1 MDEFIVQLIITVVI
15 FLFGLMK
22 RASNKKSK
30 VEIRQEELVQEIK
43 EKRLGSRG
51 DVSNVITSPESVFT
65 YVNNN
70 LNTDVKSDITES
82 LVEESFK
89 GIEEEIT
96 LSNNELLEDFDP
108 KKALVY
114 SEILKPKY
122 EEF

>member
-51 DVSNVITSPESVFT
+51 DVSNVITPPENTFT
-65 YVNNN
+65 YVNNK
-70 LNTDVKSDITES
+70 LDTDVKLDTTKS
-82 LVEESFK
+82 LVNEPFN
-89 GIEEEIT
+89 GVEEEIT
-96 LSNNELLEDFDP
+96 LGNNELLEDFDP

>member
-51 DVSNVITSPESVFT
+51 DMSNVITPPENVFT

-70 LNTDVKSDITES
+70 LDTDIKLDTAKS
-82 LVEESFK
+82 LVNEPFNS
-89 GIEEEIT
+89 IEEEIT

-108 KKALVY
+108 KKALIY

>member
-43 EKRLGSRG
+43 EKRLGSMG
-51 DVSNVITSPESVFT
+51 DMSNVITPPENTFT
-65 YVNNN
+65 YVNNK
-70 LNTDVKSDITES
+70 LDTDVKLDTTKS
-82 LVEESFK
+82 LVNEPFN
-89 GIEEEIT
+89 GVEEEIT
-96 LSNNELLEDFDP
+96 LGNNELLEDFDP

>member
-30 VEIRQEELVQEIK
+30 VEIRQEELVQEIQ
-43 EKRLGSRG
+43 EKRLRNRVG
-51 DVSNVITSPESVFT
+51 VPNVITLPKNTFT
-65 YVNNN
+65 DVNVNFD
-70 LNTDVKSDITES
+70 TDVKLNTTES
-82 LVEESFK
+82 LVDESD
-89 GIEEEIT
+89 GGVDDEV
-96 LSNNELLEDFDP
+96 LQSNDGLLEDFNP
-108 KKALVY
+108 KKALIY

>member
-30 VEIRQEELVQEIK
+30 VEIRQEELVQEVK

-51 DVSNVITSPESVFT
+51 EVSNVITSPESVFT

>member
-51 DVSNVITSPESVFT
+51 DMSNVITPPENVFT

-70 LNTDVKSDITES
+70 LDTDVKLDTAKS
-82 LVEESFK
+82 LVNEPFNSV
-89 GIEEEIT
+89 EEEIT

-108 KKALVY
+108 KKALIY

>member
-51 DVSNVITSPESVFT
+51 DMSNVITLPENIFT
-65 YVNNN
+65 YVNNK
-70 LNTDVKSDITES
+70 LDTDVKPDTTES
-82 LVEESFK
+82 LVNEPFN
-89 GIEEEIT
+89 GVEEEIT
-96 LSNNELLEDFDP
+96 LGNNELLEDFDP

>member
-51 DVSNVITSPESVFT
+51 DVSNVITSPENAFT
-65 YVNNN
+65 YVNNK
-70 LNTDVKSDITES
+70 LNTDVKLDTTES
-82 LVEESFK
+82 LVNKPFN
-89 GIEEEIT
+89 GVEEEIA

>member
-22 RASNKKSK
+22 RASKKKSK

-51 DVSNVITSPESVFT
+51 DVSNVITPPENIFT
-65 YVNNN
+65 YVNNK
-70 LNTDVKSDITES
+70 LDTDVKLDTTKS
-82 LVEESFK
+82 LVNEPFN
-89 GIEEEIT
+89 GVEEEIT

-108 KKALVY
+108 KKALIY

>member
-51 DVSNVITSPESVFT
+51 DVSNVITPPESVFT

-70 LNTDVKSDITES
+70 LDTDVKLDTAKS
-82 LVEESFK
+82 LVNEPFN
-89 GIEEEIT
+89 GVEEEIT
-96 LSNNELLEDFDP
+96 LSNYELLEDFDP
-108 KKALVY
+108 KKALIY

>member
-51 DVSNVITSPESVFT
+51 DVSNVITPPENIFT
-65 YVNNN
+65 YVNNK
-70 LNTDVKSDITES
+70 LDTDVKLDTTKS
-82 LVEESFK
+82 LVNEPFN
-89 GIEEEIT
+89 GVEEEIT
-96 LSNNELLEDFDP
+96 LSNNELLENFDP
-108 KKALVY
+108 KKALIY

>member
-30 VEIRQEELVQEIK
+30 VEIRKEDLVQEIT

-51 DVSNVITSPESVFT
+51 DVSNVITPPENVFT
-65 YVNNN
+65 CVNNN
-70 LNTDVKSDITES
+70 LDTDVKLDTTKS
-82 LVEESFK
+82 LVNEPFN
-89 GIEEEIT
+89 GVEEEIT

-108 KKALVY
+108 KKALIY

>member
-1 MDEFIVQLIITVVI
+1 MDEFIVLLIITVVI

-51 DVSNVITSPESVFT
+51 DVSNVITLPENAFT

-70 LNTDVKSDITES
+70 LDTDVKLDAVKS
-82 LVEESFK
+82 LVNEPFN
-89 GIEEEIT
+89 GVEEEIT

>member
-51 DVSNVITSPESVFT
+51 DVSNVITPPENIFT
-65 YVNNN
+65 YVNNK
-70 LNTDVKSDITES
+70 LDTDVKFDTTKS
-82 LVEESFK
+82 LVNEPFN
-89 GIEEEIT
+89 GVEEEIT
-96 LSNNELLEDFDP
+96 LGNNELLEDFDP
-108 KKALVY
+108 EKALVY

-122 EEF
+122 GEF

>member
-51 DVSNVITSPESVFT
+51 DVSNVITPPENTFT
-65 YVNNN
+65 YVNNK
-70 LNTDVKSDITES
+70 LDTDVKLDTTKS
-82 LVEESFK
+82 LVNEPFN
-89 GIEEEIT
+89 GVEEEIT

-108 KKALVY
+108 KKALIY

>member
-30 VEIRQEELVQEIK
+30 VEIRQEELIQEIK

-51 DVSNVITSPESVFT
+51 DVSNVIMPPENVFT

-70 LNTDVKSDITES
+70 LDTDVKLDTPKS
-82 LVEESFK
+82 LVDEPFN
-89 GIEEEIT
+89 GVEEEIT
-96 LSNNELLEDFDP
+96 LGNNELLEDFDP

>member
-43 EKRLGSRG
+43 EKRLCSRG
-51 DVSNVITSPESVFT
+51 DVSNVITPPENVFT
-65 YVNNN
+65 YVNNK
-70 LNTDVKSDITES
+70 LDTDVKLDTTES
-82 LVEESFK
+82 LVNEPFN
-89 GIEEEIT
+89 GVEEEIT
-96 LSNNELLEDFDP
+96 LGNNELLEDFDP